1 MTIDWPSFLFG
12 AAVAY
17 AAPIVGAICLVAWWT
32 LRDAIVFG
40 RRWMRDRST
49 PKPGTDEWYDY
60 AARSRIDWK
69 PSEEKKH

>member
-17 AAPIVGAICLVAWWT
+17 AAPIVGAICLIAWWT
-32 LRDAIVFG
+32 MRDAIVFG

-49 PKPGTDEWYDY
+49 PNPGTDEWYSS
-60 AARSRIDWK
+60 ANRWRVESEQ
-69 PSEEKKH
+69 PEEKKH